1 MIPDSV
7 SCRNEVELMLDP
19 HLLNEVGL
27 AEI

>member
-1 MIPDSV
+1 MISGSV

-19 HLLNEVGL
+19 HLLDEVGL